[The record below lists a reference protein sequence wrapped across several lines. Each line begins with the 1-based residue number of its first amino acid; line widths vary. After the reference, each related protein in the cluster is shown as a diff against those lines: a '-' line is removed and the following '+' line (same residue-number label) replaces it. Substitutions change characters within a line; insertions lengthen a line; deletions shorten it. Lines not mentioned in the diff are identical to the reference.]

1 MTEKDNRPVN
11 LNLLTISLQ
20 IIGLSSIL
28 HIISGLIVFLAFPL
42 IVWLFSISLESEES
56 FSYLQNQFEQL
67 LVFKT
72 IIFLLFVGF
81 LYHVLA
87 GVRKLLADAFGIGET
102 LYSGKL
108 ISWVVFGLTFL
119 ISVAFFILIL

>member
-1 MTEKDNRPVN
+1 MHR
-11 LNLLTISLQ
+11 
-20 IIGLSSIL
+20 
-28 HIISGLIVFLAFPL
+28 ISGLIVFLAFPL

-72 IIFLLFVGF
+72 IIFLLFVDF

-102 LYSGKL
+102 LHSGKL

>member
-11 LNLLTISLQ
+11 LNLLTISLP

-28 HIISGLIVFLAFPL
+28 HRISGLIVFLSFPL

-119 ISVAFFILIL
+119 ISVSFFILIL

>member
-1 MTEKDNRPVN
+1 MYKR
-11 LNLLTISLQ
+11 Q
-20 IIGLSSIL
+20 
-28 HIISGLIVFLAFPL
+28 
-42 IVWLFSISLESEES
+42 
-56 FSYLQNQFEQL
+56 EQL

>member
-11 LNLLTISLQ
+11 LNLLTISLP

-28 HIISGLIVFLAFPL
+28 HRISGLIVFLSFPL